1 MKAMSLHLDVAR
13 FVSDHSTIPADI
25 SLLARSHTNIA
36 PTHFAWSSTI
46 IDIIIFRWKMRVM
59 YSHYFICWAT
69 NVWSIKIW
77 SLFPFFLNFPL
88 LAVCNTAIIILRRW
102 MNISWELQCAEYLP
116 EVALGNSGVYHFLKL
131 PTPDLTLHTQM
142 SCLRHLRFLTNH

>member
-46 IDIIIFRWKMRVM
+46 IDIIIFR
-59 YSHYFICWAT
+59 
-69 NVWSIKIW
+69 
-77 SLFPFFLNFPL
+77 
-88 LAVCNTAIIILRRW
+88 
-102 MNISWELQCAEYLP
+102 
-116 EVALGNSGVYHFLKL
+116 
-131 PTPDLTLHTQM
+131 
-142 SCLRHLRFLTNH
+142 